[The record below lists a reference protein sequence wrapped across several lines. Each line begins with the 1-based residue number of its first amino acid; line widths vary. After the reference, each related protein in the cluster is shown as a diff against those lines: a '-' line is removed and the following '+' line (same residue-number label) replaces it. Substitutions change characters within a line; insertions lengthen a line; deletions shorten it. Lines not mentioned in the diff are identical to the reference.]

1 MISNL
6 LFTAINASVK
16 AGIEILSIYNSDF
29 KVEIKSDTSPLTQAD
44 KRANSII
51 NNYLLPTGIPIIS
64 EENDIISFETRKTW
78 ETCWIVDPLD
88 GTKEFV
94 KRNGE
99 FTVNIALVKDGK
111 PLLGVIYIPV
121 SQTLYFSDNIDAKA
135 YKLILK
141 DHAISKEVANQA
153 TELSVKEKK
162 SVTRVIGSRSH
173 MNEETLRFIESLK
186 KEGKE
191 TNIVTAGSS
200 LKFCLIAE
208 GKADVYPRFAPTME
222 WDTAAGQSICEAA
235 GFMVKIK
242 NTNKPLRY
250 NKKKLLNP
258 HFIVS

>member
-6 LFTAINASVK
+6 LYTAIEATVK
-16 AGIEILSIYNSDF
+16 AGVEILTVYDTDF
-29 KVEIKSDTSPLTQAD
+29 QVEVKSDESPLTQAD
-44 KRANSII
+44 KKANTII
-51 NNYLLPTGIPIIS
+51 NSYLLPTQIPIIS
-64 EENDIISFETRKTW
+64 EENDMISFEIRKTW
-78 ETCWIVDPLD
+78 DTCWIVDPLD

-111 PLLGVIYIPV
+111 PLLGVIYVPV
-121 SQTLYFSDNIDAKA
+121 SQTLYFSNNEDAKA
-135 YKLILK
+135 YKLVLT

-153 TELSVKEKK
+153 TELSAKLQN
-162 SVTRVIGSRSH
+162 SVTRVVGSRSH
-173 MNEETLRFIESLK
+173 MNEETSSFIESLK
-186 KEGKE
+186 IEGME
-191 TNIVTAGSS
+191 TDIVAAGSS

-235 GFMVKIK
+235 GFKVNIK
-242 NTNKPLRY
+242 NTNEPLRY
-250 NKKKLLNP
+250 NKENLLNP